1 MPKQS
6 YIATVEGQ
14 VCMQEAVKYYGL
26 TQAQIAAQAGLK
38 TRTSVGHLMQ
48 GKRVERGAFKRICT
62 CLDLDYHVIQG
73 KRIKTG

>member
-14 VCMQEAVKYYGL
+14 VCVQEAVKYHGL

-38 TRTSVGHLMQ
+38 TRTSGSLDAGQ
-48 GKRVERGAFKRICT
+48 ASRAGRV
-62 CLDLDYHVIQG
+62 
-73 KRIKTG
+73 